1 MPLKYFGFSWAILN
15 LLTGISS
22 INAYRLQR
30 LFSKNRILIFISLS
44 ISISIFLL
52 SKSTAILGLILI
64 TTVYIIRGLATP
76 VMRTYINDLTP
87 SNMRATVLSVRSFC
101 IRVTF
106 AVIAPLMGWIAD
118 IYTLSQSFLFLGII
132 VGITSLLASLK
143 LKALS
148 NN

>member
-1 MPLKYFGFSWAILN
+1 M
-15 LLTGISS
+15 
-22 INAYRLQR
+22 
-30 LFSKNRILIFISLS
+30 IFIILG

-76 VMRTYINDLTP
+76 VMRTYINDITP

-118 IYTLSQSFLFLGII
+118 IYTLFHSFLFLGII